1 MVQSCN
7 QIYWCVCLL
16 WAQVEFTAPR
26 RILFCIQPGRH
37 REVEEKE
44 EREEEDAKK
53 STEICV
59 IHRDE
64 NQGAG

>member
-1 MVQSCN
+1 MVQSCR

-16 WAQVEFTAPR
+16 WAQVDPR
-26 RILFCIQPGRH
+26 QILFCTQPGRH

-44 EREEEDAKK
+44 ERKEEDAKK

-64 NQGAG
+64 RQGAG